1 MLPGLDF
8 IPVEEVLTLKREEL
22 MREFE
27 DMRLIK
33 AARLSNP
40 GLFERICIWV
50 GDLLIKAGQK
60 ARDRATLPRQ
70 SYLDTASR
78 LAA

>member
-1 MLPGLDF
+1 MLPGFDF
-8 IPVEEVLTLKREEL
+8 IPTEEVLWLKRDEL

-27 DMRLIK
+27 DIRLIK

-40 GLFERICIWV
+40 GLFERLTVWL

-60 ARDRATLPRQ
+60 ARDRVLLPRQ
-70 SYLDTASR
+70 SYLDSTAR
-78 LAA
+78 YAA